1 MTQENFGFM
10 SAFQSGAQAVFDKI
24 GATMQTFSVNLE
36 APEGNGLTDF
46 LENFTA
52 SVADTFNKMKETA
65 GAAITN
71 VVVNVK
77 ERINGIWENLK
88 ERAGGIWNNLKENAG
103 NVFNNVKETFTNVV
117 SSVKE
122 RISGVWNNLKESAG
136 NVFNKVKE
144 TFTNVVSSVKERI
157 GGVWNNLKESAGGV
171 WNNLKESP
179 GNVFSNVKETF
190 TNVVSS
196 VKERIGGVWE
206 NLKESAGGV
215 WNNLKETADNVFS
228 NVKEKFTNVKESLGG
243 IFHNEATSEIQEAT
257 LQPEVS
263 EIQNGIQPRLQT
275 RTQNDEVNIEPIQP
289 TAAEQATT
297 GNRIQRM
304 FQKFCDKVEI
314 ILPQGTP
321 EEQVDIL
328 LNELMRRINN
338 AVV

>member
-24 GATMQTFSVNLE
+24 GTTMQAFSINLE
-36 APEGNGLTDF
+36 TPEGNGLTDF

-52 SVADTFNKMKETA
+52 SVEDTLNKMKETA

-77 ERINGIWENLK
+77 ERISGV
-88 ERAGGIWNNLKENAG
+88 WNNLKESAG

-117 SSVKE
+117 GSVKE
-122 RISGVWNNLKESAG
+122 NISGVWNN
-136 NVFNKVKE
+136 F
-144 TFTNVVSSVKERI
+144 
-157 GGVWNNLKESAGGV
+157 KESAGGV
-171 WNNLKESP
+171 WNNLKEST
-179 GNVFSNVKETF
+179 GNVFNNVKETF
-190 TNVVSS
+190 TNVISS

-215 WNNLKETADNVFS
+215 WNNLKESAGGIFN
-228 NVKEKFTNVKESLGG
+228 NVKETFTNVKESLGG
-243 IFHNEATSEIQEAT
+243 IFHNEATAEIQEAT
-257 LQPEVS
+257 LQPTVS
-263 EIQNGIQPRLQT
+263 EIQSGLQPKLHTGTQT
-275 RTQNDEVNIEPIQP
+275 DEVNIEPIQP
-289 TAAEQATT
+289 TAAEQVAT

-321 EEQVDIL
+321 EEHVDIL

-338 AVV
+338 AVA

>member
-1 MTQENFGFM
+1 M

-24 GATMQTFSVNLE
+24 GALMMQAPSIILE
-36 APEGNGLTDF
+36 APQADGNGLLDF

-77 ERINGIWENLK
+77 ERI
-88 ERAGGIWNNLKENAG
+88 GGVWNNLKESANGIWNNIKENAG
-103 NVFNNVKETFTNVV
+103 NIYSNVKETFANVVSSVKERISGVWNNLKESAGNIYSNVKETFSNVV

-136 NVFNKVKE
+136 NVF
-144 TFTNVVSSVKERI
+144 
-157 GGVWNNLKESAGGV
+157 
-171 WNNLKESP
+171 
-179 GNVFSNVKETF
+179 SNVKET
-190 TNVVSS
+190 
-196 VKERIGGVWE
+196 
-206 NLKESAGGV
+206 
-215 WNNLKETADNVFS
+215 
-228 NVKEKFTNVKESLGG
+228 FTNVKESLGG

-257 LQPEVS
+257 LQPAVS
-263 EIQNGIQPRLQT
+263 EIPSGLRPKLQT
-275 RTQNDEVNIEPIQP
+275 KAKTDEVNIEPIQP
-289 TAAEQATT
+289 TAAEQAAT

-321 EEQVDIL
+321 EEQADIL
-328 LNELMRRINN
+328 LNELMRRINH
-338 AVV
+338 AVA

>member
-1 MTQENFGFM
+1 M

-24 GATMQTFSVNLE
+24 GALMMQAPSIILE
-36 APEGNGLTDF
+36 APQADGNGLLDF

-77 ERINGIWENLK
+77 ERIGGVWNNLKESANGIWNNIKENAGNIYSNVKETFANVVSSVK
-88 ERAGGIWNNLKENAG
+88 ERIGGVWNNLKENANGVWNNIKENAGGIWENIKESAG
-103 NVFNNVKETFTNVV
+103 NIYSNVKETFSNVV

-136 NVFNKVKE
+136 NVF
-144 TFTNVVSSVKERI
+144 
-157 GGVWNNLKESAGGV
+157 
-171 WNNLKESP
+171 
-179 GNVFSNVKETF
+179 SNVKET
-190 TNVVSS
+190 
-196 VKERIGGVWE
+196 
-206 NLKESAGGV
+206 
-215 WNNLKETADNVFS
+215 
-228 NVKEKFTNVKESLGG
+228 FTNVKESLGG

-257 LQPEVS
+257 LQPAVS
-263 EIQNGIQPRLQT
+263 EIPSGLRPKLQT
-275 RTQNDEVNIEPIQP
+275 KAKTDEVNIEPIQP
-289 TAAEQATT
+289 TAAEQAAT

-321 EEQVDIL
+321 EEQADIL
-328 LNELMRRINN
+328 LNELMRRINH
-338 AVV
+338 AVA

>member
-1 MTQENFGFM
+1 M

-24 GATMQTFSVNLE
+24 GALMMQAPSIILE
-36 APEGNGLTDF
+36 APQADGNGLLDF

-77 ERINGIWENLK
+77 ERI
-88 ERAGGIWNNLKENAG
+88 GGVWNNIKESAG
-103 NVFNNVKETFTNVV
+103 NIYSNVKETFSNVV

-136 NVFNKVKE
+136 NVF
-144 TFTNVVSSVKERI
+144 
-157 GGVWNNLKESAGGV
+157 
-171 WNNLKESP
+171 
-179 GNVFSNVKETF
+179 SNVKET
-190 TNVVSS
+190 
-196 VKERIGGVWE
+196 
-206 NLKESAGGV
+206 
-215 WNNLKETADNVFS
+215 
-228 NVKEKFTNVKESLGG
+228 FTNVKESLGG

-257 LQPEVS
+257 LQPAVS
-263 EIQNGIQPRLQT
+263 EIQSSIQPRLHTETQT
-275 RTQNDEVNIEPIQP
+275 DAVNIDSIHP
-289 TAAEQATT
+289 TAAEQAAT

-321 EEQVDIL
+321 EEQADIL
-328 LNELMRRINN
+328 LNELMRRINH
-338 AVV
+338 AVA

>member
-24 GATMQTFSVNLE
+24 GALMMQAPSIILE
-36 APEGNGLTDF
+36 APQADGNGLLDF

-77 ERINGIWENLK
+77 ERI
-88 ERAGGIWNNLKENAG
+88 GGVWNNLKESANGIWNNIKENAG
-103 NVFNNVKETFTNVV
+103 GIWKNIKESAGNIYSNVKETFTNVV

-122 RISGVWNNLKESAG
+122 RISSVWSNLKE
-136 NVFNKVKE
+136 N
-144 TFTNVVSSVKERI
+144 
-157 GGVWNNLKESAGGV
+157 
-171 WNNLKESP
+171 
-179 GNVFSNVKETF
+179 
-190 TNVVSS
+190 
-196 VKERIGGVWE
+196 
-206 NLKESAGGV
+206 AGGV
-215 WNNLKETADNVFS
+215 WNNLKETVGGTFSNLKETAGNVFS

-289 TAAEQATT
+289 TAAEHAAT
-297 GNRIQRM
+297 GNRVQRM

-321 EEQVDIL
+321 EEHVDIL

-338 AVV
+338 AVA